1 MRKKKVKKQL
11 KMTKFERFLY
21 TFAIFLLLV
30 SPISIVF
37 SKATLAK
44 INFEVEQEKQKIE
57 EQKKT
62 NEGLSMTIDELASL
76 TKVQEV
82 AQQQGLSYNNSN
94 IKIVSDK

>member
-21 TFAIFLLLV
+21 TFAIFLLLL

-57 EQKKT
+57 EQEKT

-82 AQQQGLSYNNSN
+82 SQQQGLIYNNIN

>member
-57 EQKKT
+57 EQEKT

-82 AQQQGLSYNNSN
+82 AEQQGLSYNNSN